1 MEGSGELKATLD
13 ACIIFQLA
21 ACDTLLHSSEAGL
34 YSPVWSTEIL
44 DEVIRTSLKL
54 LNQDKHAG
62 LIKRI
67 VAMNLTFPLA
77 NCDSTIE
84 IEDNVKQLL
93 LDPGDAHVIQTAV
106 ASQSNFIVTENLKDF
121 PENLLAQLG
130 IMALSFDSFMSLLFD
145 LDTFRTMHAL
155 AVLTS
160 EKINPP
166 VSILEHLF
174 QLEHLSPNFNRKVR
188 AYTHL
193 GS

>member
-77 NCDSTIE
+77 NC
-84 IEDNVKQLL
+84 
-93 LDPGDAHVIQTAV
+93 
-106 ASQSNFIVTENLKDF
+106 
-121 PENLLAQLG
+121 
-130 IMALSFDSFMSLLFD
+130 
-145 LDTFRTMHAL
+145 
-155 AVLTS
+155 
-160 EKINPP
+160 
-166 VSILEHLF
+166 
-174 QLEHLSPNFNRKVR
+174 
-188 AYTHL
+188 Y
-193 GS
+193 